1 MLSVQPASR
10 DGARVEPNSAV
21 WLDLLNPTPDEI
33 AGVEAILGQPL
44 PSLGALREIENSS
57 RLRNRDGVLYLS
69 TPSAAPH
76 APGETPSPVGF
87 VLARDRLVTVRF
99 NPLPAFDATAERFAA
114 ATPATGLE
122 VFITLCEEVVDRI
135 ADGLEHL
142 ADELGALST
151 AAFHNDDSKGRH
163 AVRAN
168 RLLRIQ
174 LRQVG
179 RVGDRLSEVRDGLL
193 GLARITAYVEQFGC
207 EDAAPAL
214 ASRLASVRQDLKSLS
229 DYEDQLANKVQ
240 FVLDA
245 LVGLI
250 GIAQND
256 VFKVLTIV
264 SIVGIPPTLVA
275 GIYGMNFKGM
285 PEYDW
290 SFGYAYGWA
299 AIILSA
305 AIPAIWFKIKGWY

>member
-1 MLSVQPASR
+1 M
-10 DGARVEPNSAV
+10 
-21 WLDLLNPTPDEI
+21 
-33 AGVEAILGQPL
+33 
-44 PSLGALREIENSS
+44 
-57 RLRNRDGVLYLS
+57 
-69 TPSAAPH
+69 
-76 APGETPSPVGF
+76 
-87 VLARDRLVTVRF
+87 
-99 NPLPAFDATAERFAA
+99 
-114 ATPATGLE
+114 
-122 VFITLCEEVVDRI
+122 
-135 ADGLEHL
+135 
-142 ADELGALST
+142 
-151 AAFHNDDSKGRH
+151 
-163 AVRAN
+163 
-168 RLLRIQ
+168 
-174 LRQVG
+174 
-179 RVGDRLSEVRDGLL
+179 GDRLSEVRDGLL
-193 GLARITAYVEQFGC
+193 GLARITAFVEQFGC
-207 EDAAPAL
+207 EGVEAAVGA
-214 ASRLASVRQDLKSLS
+214 RLASVRQDLKSLS
-229 DYEDQLANKVQ
+229 DYEEQLANKVQ